1 MKKIGL
7 TGGIGSGKTTIS
19 KVFELLKIPIYNSDN
34 VAKNFISKNSFVK
47 NQIFKSFGE
56 EIMTNNKIDNKKL
69 STLIFNDMEKINIIN
84 NIIHPLVKE
93 DFNKWCK
100 KKKSKY
106 IIKESALLFSSNSFL
121 ELDEIIF
128 VKSSMETRIKRVMKR
143 DNRTKKQ
150 VKSIIKNQNSDEFL
164 EKSCKY
170 IIYND
175 EDKFLTP
182 QIMKLHEIFTKLI

>member
-34 VAKNFISKNSFVK
+34 VAKNFISKNSYVK

-56 EIMTNNKIDNKKL
+56 EAMTNNKIDNKKL
-69 STLIFNDMEKINIIN
+69 STLIFNDVEKINIIN

-175 EDKFLTP
+175 EKKFLTP
-182 QIMKLHEIFTKLI
+182 QIIKLHEIFIKLI

>member
-34 VAKNFISKNSFVK
+34 VAKNFISKNSCVK
-47 NQIFKSFGE
+47 NQIFKCFGE

-69 STLIFNDMEKINIIN
+69 STLIFNDIEKINIIN

-100 KKKSKY
+100 KSKSKY
-106 IIKESALLFSSNSFL
+106 IIKESALLFSSNSYL

-128 VKSSMETRIKRVMKR
+128 VKSPIETRIQRVMKR

-175 EDKFLTP
+175 EEKFLTP
-182 QIMKLHEIFTKLI
+182 QIIKLHEIFIKLI

>member
-100 KKKSKY
+100 KNKNKY

>member
-19 KVFELLKIPIYNSDN
+19 KVFELLKTPIYNSDN
-34 VAKNFISKNSFVK
+34 VAKNFISKNSYVK
-47 NQIFKSFGE
+47 KQIFKSFGKE
-56 EIMTNNKIDNKKL
+56 VMTNNKIDNKKL
-69 STLIFNDMEKINIIN
+69 STLIFNDIKKINIIN

-100 KKKSKY
+100 KSKSKY
-106 IIKESALLFSSNSFL
+106 IIKESALLFSSNSYL

-128 VKSSMETRIKRVMKR
+128 VKSPIETRIQRVMKR

-175 EDKFLTP
+175 EEKFLTP
-182 QIMKLHEIFTKLI
+182 QIIKLHEIFIKLI

>member
-34 VAKNFISKNSFVK
+34 VAKNLVSKNSYVK
-47 NQIFKSFGE
+47 NQIIKSFGE
-56 EIMTNNKIDNKKL
+56 EVMTDNKIDNKKL
-69 STLIFNDMEKINIIN
+69 SSLIFNDTKKINTIN

-100 KKKSKY
+100 NKKNKY
-106 IIKESALLFSSNSFL
+106 IIKESALLFSSNSYL

-128 VKSSMETRIKRVMKR
+128 VKSPMELRIKRVMKR
-143 DNRTKKQ
+143 DNRSKKQ
-150 VKSIIKNQNSDEFL
+150 VESIIKNQNSDEFL
-164 EKSCKY
+164 EESCKY

-175 EDKFLTP
+175 EKKFLTP
-182 QIMKLHEIFTKLI
+182 QIIKLHEIFIKLI

>member
-19 KVFELLKIPIYNSDN
+19 KVFELLKTPIYNSDN
-34 VAKNFISKNSFVK
+34 VAKNFINKNSFVK
-47 NQIFKSFGE
+47 NQIFKSFGK

-175 EDKFLTP
+175 EEKFLTP
-182 QIMKLHEIFTKLI
+182 QIIKLHEIFIKLI

>member
-34 VAKNFISKNSFVK
+34 VAKNFISKNSYVK

-56 EIMTNNKIDNKKL
+56 EAMTNNKIDNKKL

-175 EDKFLTP
+175 EKKFLTP
-182 QIMKLHEIFTKLI
+182 QIIKLHEIFIKLI